1 MNNIMHLPWQEEQSA
16 CGKPG
21 HYHGLPEFNVDLVTL
36 DKPSGSS
43 EGAGTTLALQRK
55 VAVHASGEP
64 GFSSLGLRGIDKYS
78 SSSGIQVL
86 TPSAAKCI
94 LIIVL

>member
-16 CGKPG
+16 RGKPG
-21 HYHGLPEFNVDLVTL
+21 HYHSLPEFNVDLVTL

-43 EGAGTTLALQRK
+43 EGAGTTLAFQRK
-55 VAVHASGEP
+55 AAVHASGEP
-64 GFSSLGLRGIDKYS
+64 GFSSLGLRGINKYS